1 MRNSLIIVATCL
13 LAALTACNWEND
25 FYEVGRQ
32 PVFLTHPAQDT
43 VLVLDKQKPDT
54 LYRFTWTSKRPYM
67 QYKLVLSTNEAL
79 IAPREDVPTGIKMT
93 YYLSARQIDA
103 LLDAMGFSLG
113 ERCPV
118 WWSVDVEDPEAGW
131 CDERRTMTVTRFDEL
146 PGE

>member
-1 MRNSLIIVATCL
+1 MKNSLIIVATCL
-13 LAALTACNWEND
+13 LVSLASCNWKND

-32 PVFLTHPAQDT
+32 PVYLTYPAQDT

-54 LYRFTWTSKRPYM
+54 LYRFSWTSRRPYI
-67 QYKLVLSTNEAL
+67 QYNLVLSTNEDL
-79 IAPREDVPTGIKMT
+79 IAPREEVSTGILKT

-103 LLDAMGFSLG
+103 LLDAMGFALG
-113 ERCPV
+113 ERCSV

-131 CDERRTMTVTRFDEL
+131 CDERRKMTITRFDAP